1 MDGCMKYK
9 FNLSAITKRTEKIK
23 ADHKR
28 LMKTI
33 ESRIQRCKKAHKLSM
48 QRIKDK
54 FSPPKAKPSQKPK
67 NAKQSSI

>member
-1 MDGCMKYK
+1 MDGRMKYK

-54 FSPPKAKPSQKPK
+54 FSPPKAKPSKKPK